1 MLGAYV
7 GAIENVET
15 PELRLPIGQIA
26 ANEAQHQARSRAL
39 GGGSAIGKAFAPA
52 LPMRPCRTRWTSS
65 RADDGE
71 AAVHGE
77 RGGGGARDQPRH
89 AAPLGPRGPH
99 PVDARSRATGGSS
112 PAAEIDRLR
121 GDGQGTHISAR
132 NRFRATV
139 TDVQVEGL
147 MAQVELVVADPV
159 RLVAIVTRDAVE
171 ELGLKEGMAATA
183 IVKSTN
189 VIIQS

>member
-1 MLGAYV
+1 MAKQEY
-7 GAIENVET
+7 
-15 PELRLPIGQIA
+15 
-26 ANEAQHQARSRAL
+26 
-39 GGGSAIGKAFAPA
+39 SA
-52 LPMRPCRTRWTSS
+52 S
-65 RADDGE
+65 E
-71 AAVHGE
+71 AAATLGISVDTLRRWDRAG
-77 RGGGGARDQPRH
+77 RIRVKRD
-89 AAPLGPRGPH
+89 
-99 PVDARSRATGGSS
+99 RSNRRVVL
-112 PAAEIDRLR
+112 AAEIDRLR

-132 NRFRATV
+132 NRFHATV
-139 TDVQVEGL
+139 TDVQVDGL

>member
-1 MLGAYV
+1 VAKQQYT
-7 GAIENVET
+7 ASE
-15 PELRLPIGQIA
+15 A
-26 ANEAQHQARSRAL
+26 AAAL
-39 GGGSAIGKAFAPA
+39 GISVDTLRRWDRAGRIRVERDRSNRRVVSA
-52 LPMRPCRTRWTSS
+52 T
-65 RADDGE
+65 
-71 AAVHGE
+71 
-77 RGGGGARDQPRH
+77 
-89 AAPLGPRGPH
+89 
-99 PVDARSRATGGSS
+99 
-112 PAAEIDRLR
+112 EIDRLR

-132 NRFRATV
+132 NRFRANV
-139 TDVQVEGL
+139 TDVQVDGL